1 MIYTHS
7 FCLQK
12 AHRGVDSDIRP
23 LFLETGEGK
32 SRKRVIR
39 LFSHLNLIT
48 ALSVI
53 CFYVRVKKK
62 KRVQIAASAK
72 VTRSPLPPPSPLHRT
87 HPPNPPYTLLLPF
100 TIHWLKGP

>member
-62 KRVQIAASAK
+62 NVFKLQLR
-72 VTRSPLPPPSPLHRT
+72 
-87 HPPNPPYTLLLPF
+87 
-100 TIHWLKGP
+100 LK